1 LIDGTPTHQHAPPQ
15 ENPSMGSSSSSG
27 RHGGRPTI
35 EGCGSYRLSV
45 KDLRQALRC
54 PHGADLILRYRVD
67 DEPMDVRLEVRP
79 AQGCLRL
86 RHPSREV
93 PSSPFAS
100 SAAPPT
106 ELEYAVHLTWT
117 PAGFGG
123 RRWWFVCPLSG
134 RRCAVLHLPRGG
146 RRFASAKGYSSCA
159 FSLICYHADHDSG

>member
-1 LIDGTPTHQHAPPQ
+1 
-15 ENPSMGSSSSSG
+15 MGSSSSG

-79 AQGCLRL
+79 AQGRLRL

-100 SAAPPT
+100 SAAPPA

-146 RRFASAKGYSSCA
+146 RRFVSAKGYSSCA